1 MPVDTLAS
9 GQIETES
16 CMQIAGTVKPMVTPG
31 RQARNEEIFR
41 TVVHL
46 LLSVASWLRKSP
58 TRCTSATSTTSF
70 AKGNDMTTIAEH
82 AAGELDRVR
91 ITALKAMELRN
102 STGQSLVK
110 VETDAGLYGVGEAG
124 VAGPACRANLQWLE
138 RVLIGADPLNIDK
151 LYHQMMGLQ
160 HTYQAHVPTISGV
173 DIALWDLSGKILGR
187 SVSELLTGR
196 FRDRVE
202 IYFGG
207 GPPDW
212 QDRAII
218 DDWVAQFRAHPHGYR
233 TIKCGFPLPD
243 DALLS
248 RPFGSAAPSQSMK
261 QSDFKTIGDGFARF
275 REALGWDLDFI
286 VHCHNEWDVPTAIG
300 ICEAVAEAKP
310 LWVEDPLQVW
320 FSDGYKALREV
331 APVRICT
338 GEKIEG
344 FRDFFPYITEGAI
357 DVLHLDLCWCGGLS
371 GGRKIAEL
379 ADHYGLPVALHNCG
393 TLVHNIANIHFGACV
408 RNFSMS
414 ESLLYARDYIAAMG
428 GLDGY
433 DFVGGKIAVPDGPG
447 LGIEL
452 VDEVLRAEL
461 KEGEPYWD

>member
-1 MPVDTLAS
+1 MSAMDQRLAS
-9 GQIETES
+9 ERE
-16 CMQIAGTVKPMVTPG
+16 
-31 RQARNEEIFR
+31 
-41 TVVHL
+41 
-46 LLSVASWLRKSP
+46 
-58 TRCTSATSTTSF
+58 
-70 AKGNDMTTIAEH
+70 
-82 AAGELDRVR
+82 RVR
-91 ITALKAMELRN
+91 ITGLKAMELRN

-110 VETDAGLYGVGEAG
+110 VETDAGLFGIGEAG

-138 RVLIGADPLNIDK
+138 HVLIGADPLNIDK

-173 DIALWDLSGKILGR
+173 DIALWDLAGKILDR
-187 SVSELLTGR
+187 PISELLTGR

-207 GPPDW
+207 SPSAW
-212 QDRAII
+212 SDRPAV

-233 TIKCGFPLPD
+233 TLKFGFPLPD
-243 DALLS
+243 DARLA
-248 RPFGSAAPSQSMK
+248 RPFAGAAPSQSLK
-261 QSDFKTIGDGFARF
+261 QSDFKVIGEDFAMMRD
-275 REALGWDLDFI
+275 ALGDDLDFI

-300 ICEAVAEAKP
+300 ICQAVEEARP

-320 FSDGYKALREV
+320 FSGGYQALR
-331 APVRICT
+331 AASPVRICT

-344 FRDFFPYITEGAI
+344 YRDFFPFIVEGGI
-357 DVLHLDLCWCGGLS
+357 DVLHPDLCWCGGIS

-379 ADHYGLPVALHNCG
+379 AEHYGLPVALHNCG
-393 TLVHNIANIHFGACV
+393 TLVHNMANIHFGACV

-414 ESLLYARDYIAAMG
+414 ESRLYAREYIAAMG
-428 GLDGY
+428 GLDDF
-433 DFVGGKIAVPDGPG
+433 DFVDGKIAVPDGPG

-461 KEGEPYWD
+461 KEGEPFWD

>member
-1 MPVDTLAS
+1 M
-9 GQIETES
+9 
-16 CMQIAGTVKPMVTPG
+16 
-31 RQARNEEIFR
+31 
-41 TVVHL
+41 
-46 LLSVASWLRKSP
+46 
-58 TRCTSATSTTSF
+58 
-70 AKGNDMTTIAEH
+70 
-82 AAGELDRVR
+82 
-91 ITALKAMELRN
+91 
-102 STGQSLVK
+102 
-110 VETDAGLYGVGEAG
+110 
-124 VAGPACRANLQWLE
+124 
-138 RVLIGADPLNIDK
+138 
-151 LYHQMMGLQ
+151 
-160 HTYQAHVPTISGV
+160 
-173 DIALWDLSGKILGR
+173 
-187 SVSELLTGR
+187 
-196 FRDRVE
+196 
-202 IYFGG
+202 
-207 GPPDW
+207 
-212 QDRAII
+212 
-218 DDWVAQFRAHPHGYR
+218 
-233 TIKCGFPLPD
+233 
-243 DALLS
+243 
-248 RPFGSAAPSQSMK
+248 
-261 QSDFKTIGDGFARF
+261 
-275 REALGWDLDFI
+275 
-286 VHCHNEWDVPTAIG
+286 PTAIG

-447 LGIEL
+447 LGLEL